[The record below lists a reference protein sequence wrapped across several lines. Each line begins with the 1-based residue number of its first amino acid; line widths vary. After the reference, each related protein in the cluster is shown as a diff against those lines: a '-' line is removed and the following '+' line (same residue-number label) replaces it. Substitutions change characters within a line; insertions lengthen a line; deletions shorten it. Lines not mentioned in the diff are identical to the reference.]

1 MATTNNNSVLG
12 NLASVDVNIKIAPLT
27 VFYIFLLILVA
38 ATSVFLVEKYS

>member
-12 NLASVDVNIKIAPLT
+12 NLASVDININIAPLT

-38 ATSVFLVEKYS
+38 ATSVFLVKKYS